1 MYLFTGLKL
10 TNSGVFKFHLF
21 APLLVDITILV
32 SLYLHKAAQHSLA
45 QRYKDTRQS

>member
-1 MYLFTGLKL
+1 MYLFTGLKP
-10 TNSGVFKFHLF
+10 TNSGVFKSHLF

-45 QRYKDTRQS
+45 QR